1 MGINEDYFGATG
13 MIFRKTP
20 LSGSYSDLNPAA
32 VAGTYKNGDLTIVIN
47 ENGTFERSGGS
58 SNIKGDV
65 TVSGIE
71 LRLKV
76 KKIDDADVVN
86 FTELSVIN
94 SGKLYY
100 GLQIFTKH

>member
-1 MGINEDYFGATG
+1 MG
-13 MIFRKTP
+13 
-20 LSGSYSDLNPAA
+20 
-32 VAGTYKNGDLTIVIN
+32 IN

-100 GLQIFTKH
+100 GLQIFKKQ

>member
-1 MGINEDYFGATG
+1 MG
-13 MIFRKTP
+13 
-20 LSGSYSDLNPAA
+20 
-32 VAGTYKNGDLTIVIN
+32 IN

-100 GLQIFTKH
+100 GLQIFT

>member
-1 MGINEDYFGATG
+1 MG
-13 MIFRKTP
+13 
-20 LSGSYSDLNPAA
+20 
-32 VAGTYKNGDLTIVIN
+32 IN

-100 GLQIFTKH
+100 GLQISTKQ

>member
-1 MGINEDYFGATG
+1 

-76 KKIDDADVVN
+76 K
-86 FTELSVIN
+86 TM
-94 SGKLYY
+94 
-100 GLQIFTKH
+100 